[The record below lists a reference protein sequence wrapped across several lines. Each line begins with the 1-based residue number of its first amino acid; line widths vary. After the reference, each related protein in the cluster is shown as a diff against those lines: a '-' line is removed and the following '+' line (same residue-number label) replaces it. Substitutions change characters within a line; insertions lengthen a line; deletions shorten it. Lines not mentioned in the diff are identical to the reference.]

1 MMRIEVELPQDRAV
15 ALEGSKVQYWI
26 GEGAPVFTGTL
37 HQLAIEHPT
46 VIDYLLAI
54 KAIKVSK

>member
-15 ALEGSKVQYWI
+15 ALEGSRVQYWV

-37 HQLAIEHPT
+37 DQLAVEHPE
-46 VIDYLLAI
+46 VIESLM
-54 KAIKVSK
+54 AIKVIK